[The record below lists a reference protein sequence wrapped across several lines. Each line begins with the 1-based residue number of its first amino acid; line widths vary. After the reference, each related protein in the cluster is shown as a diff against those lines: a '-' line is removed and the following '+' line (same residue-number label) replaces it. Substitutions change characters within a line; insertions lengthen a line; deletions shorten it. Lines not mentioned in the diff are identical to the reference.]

1 MKAVDYAHFLE
12 HTLRL
17 RWSKMHRAPLTMNVQ
32 LTYRCPNHCLYCS
45 YDRARPDRLTL
56 DILCDVARDAWAI
69 GGRRV
74 NLTGGEPLL
83 RDDFPEIVSMLKRT
97 GYFVSVATSGY
108 AAARYAGSL
117 AACDRVM
124 LSFDG
129 PDDVRAQLRG
139 ERSMRESR
147 EAVDVFRAHGIG
159 FWTTTV
165 LSRPSLDHIDWIV
178 EHARR
183 NGSMANFVLLHTQHN
198 EGVRFHPS
206 PDEVGDLMPEPQDL
220 RRALRHIIDLKK
232 NGAPVG
238 SSMAY
243 LEELAAWRDYRHVTS
258 ADHSPRYRC
267 VAARASCELTA
278 DGTLYGCGWH
288 RATHDGI
295 SIFDHGFASAFA
307 SLPLLDGCNSC
318 ASSCWLESNLI
329 FNLHPGTV
337 WNWMKAL

>member
-1 MKAVDYAHFLE
+1 HA
-12 HTLRL
+12 
-17 RWSKMHRAPLTMNVQ
+17 
-32 LTYRCPNHCLYCS
+32 
-45 YDRARPDRLTL
+45 
-56 DILCDVARDAWAI
+56 DA
-69 GGRRV
+69 
-74 NLTGGEPLL
+74 
-83 RDDFPEIVSMLKRT
+83 
-97 GYFVSVATSGY
+97 
-108 AAARYAGSL
+108 L

-129 PDDVRAQLRG
+129 PDEVRTALRG

-147 EAVDVFRAHGIG
+147 EAVDVFRDRRIA

-165 LSRPSLDHIDWIV
+165 LCRRNLDQIEWIV
-178 EHARR
+178 DHARR
-183 NGSMANFVLLHTQHN
+183 NSSLANFVLLHTQHD

-206 PDEVGDLMPEPQDL
+206 TDEVKDIMPGAEELRCAL
-220 RRALRHIIDLKK
+220 RRIIELKK
-232 NGAPVG
+232 SGAPVG
-238 SSMAY
+238 SSVAY
-243 LEELAAWRDYRHVTS
+243 LEELAAWRDFDRVTS
-258 ADHSPRYRC
+258 ADYSPRYRC

-295 SIFDHGFASAFA
+295 SIFDDGFAAAFA
-307 SLPLLDGCNSC
+307 SLPLLEGCNSC